1 MRAAAQ
7 WWIAA
12 AVLLVPVAAH
22 AQPMLREPAASRPPS
37 VRPPPINVDFL
48 QFGIAFTGEI
58 NLQPGAVC
66 PADAAAPCILGSGA
80 GIAARAGYRS
90 RGPWYVGGAY
100 EFHRLDTAGLMR
112 LGILQ
117 HARAEM
123 RYYLNLGLRVEPY
136 FTSGLGAV
144 VFGNEWGVETV
155 GGSTFAGLGFE
166 VQLSR
171 TTVVGAALLY
181 RPVLLAGWTD
191 RADQHRPTGLAH
203 FLGFELVLED
213 REPLG
218 IH

>member
-1 MRAAAQ
+1 MRTVVR

-12 AVLLVPVAAH
+12 SLLVPAMAH
-22 AQPMLREPAASRPPS
+22 GQTMPQEPGASRPPA

-48 QFGIAFTGEI
+48 QFGIAFTGEF
-58 NLQPGAVC
+58 NLHPGAIC
-66 PADAAAPCILGSGA
+66 PADAEVLCIIGSGG
-80 GIAARAGYRS
+80 GIAARGGYRS

-100 EFHRLDTAGLMR
+100 EFNRIDTRSLMR

-117 HARAEM
+117 QARAEM
-123 RYYLNLGLRVEPY
+123 RYYLNLGLRIEPY

-144 VFGNEWGVETV
+144 VFGNEWGVETF
-155 GGSTFAGLGFE
+155 GATTFAGLGFE

-171 TTVVGAALLY
+171 TTVVGAALIY
-181 RPVLLAGWTD
+181 RPILLAGWTD
-191 RADQHRPTGLAH
+191 RADQHRPVGIAH
-203 FLGFELVLED
+203 FLGFEVVLED